1 MYYHA
6 DLVEYIPPLG
16 DFDVLYSLILQLPAH
31 LKFKTAIT
39 NNEEEARKYAASLSE
54 LDLKRMLEDDRDAAV
69 GEVSPE
75 GWTHEIEMLTQ
86 IADSIDLLR
95 FTVVGALSKK
105 SDNRKFERRNRPVTA
120 RERMVKER
128 LDSFEEK
135 KAHNLLE
142 QMGF

>member
-1 MYYHA
+1 M
-6 DLVEYIPPLG
+6 DYIPPLSS
-16 DFDVLYSLILQLPAH
+16 FDILYSLILQLPAH

-39 NNEEEARKYAASLSE
+39 SDEDEARKYADSLSE

-86 IADSIDLLR
+86 IADSIDALR
-95 FTVVGALSKK
+95 FTIVGMLSKK
-105 SDNRKFERRNRPVTA
+105 SDSRKFERRNRPVTA

-135 KAHNLLE
+135 KAHGLLE